1 MTTTPQ
7 RHGWHRATNAH
18 VSTPQGLRHLDI
30 ATRPEVGWTVKLT
43 TKASYD
49 IEPKTA
55 TPTGVIQLDGLVTSI
70 DDRGLKVAIFWV
82 QPAGFGNLRHRATPV
97 VQVSYDVNWDAI
109 AGMAGHPPTMWLATS
124 TETLQ
129 ESAKQAARQHHGQT
143 SRPPDWWAELGD
155 LG

>member
-1 MTTTPQ
+1 MTNDTQAHRWRRTTDVHP
-7 RHGWHRATNAH
+7 G
-18 VSTPQGLRHLDI
+18 TPPDLRHLDQ
-30 ATRPEVGWTVKLT
+30 ANRPEVGWTVKLT
-43 TKASYD
+43 TKASFA

-97 VQVSYDVNWDAI
+97 VQVSYDLPWDAI
-109 AGMAGHPPTMWLATS
+109 AGLAGHPPTMWLAAS
-124 TETLQ
+124 TESLR
-129 ESAKQAARQHHGQT
+129 ESAKQAARQHYGQT

>member
-1 MTTTPQ
+1 MTTDHQPHRWRRTTDVHPGTP
-7 RHGWHRATNAH
+7 
-18 VSTPQGLRHLDI
+18 PDLRHMDQ

-55 TPTGVIQLDGLVTSI
+55 TPKGVIQLDGLVTLI
-70 DDRGLKVAIFWV
+70 DDRRIQVVVFWV
-82 QPAGFGNLRHRATPV
+82 QPGGFKNFRHRPTPV
-97 VQVSYDVNWDAI
+97 VRVSYDLGWDAI
-109 AGMAGHPPTMWLATS
+109 AGLAGHPPTMWTAAS

-129 ESAKQAARQHHGQT
+129 ESAKQTARQHRGQDP
-143 SRPPDWWAELGD
+143 RPPEWWADLGD